1 MQTPFE
7 LRLDPAGS
15 ETGPTRQG
23 LSPTVSLF
31 SAIEQDYSRPMQSLL
46 RIALVSI
53 TLSILTLA
61 QQAPPP
67 ASTVDDDFIQKQFGS
82 TCKLMPGPPQL
93 KADLDGDGIED
104 LVVAGH
110 CTNPLTDQA
119 EDNFTVI
126 DPYNAFYGY
135 GNTKITTQFA
145 SEDPAVRGVVL
156 LVIHGVGPE
165 AWRAATPKAKFVI
178 INLPF
183 KQVAVKKL
191 SVKKK
196 TVMAIY
202 AEETGG
208 DRMTSAIFWDGKKY
222 RYQPIGSSME
232 Q

>member
-1 MQTPFE
+1 MQFP
-7 LRLDPAGS
+7 R
-15 ETGPTRQG
+15 
-23 LSPTVSLF
+23 
-31 SAIEQDYSRPMQSLL
+31 
-46 RIALVSI
+46 RIWLILVSI
-53 TLSILTLA
+53 ALSILTLA
-61 QQAPPP
+61 QQTPPP
-67 ASTVDDDFIQKQFGS
+67 PSSVVDDDFIQKQFGS

-110 CTNPLTDQA
+110 CTNPLADQA
-119 EDNFTVI
+119 ENNFTVI

-145 SEDPAVRGVVL
+145 SEDPAVRGLVL
-156 LVIHGVGPE
+156 LVIHGAGPE
-165 AWRAATPKAKFVI
+165 AWRAAAPKAKFVI

-183 KQVAVKKL
+183 KQIAVKKL
-191 SVKKK
+191 SMKKK

-202 AEETGG
+202 ADETGG

-232 Q
+232 

>member
-1 MQTPFE
+1 
-7 LRLDPAGS
+7 
-15 ETGPTRQG
+15 
-23 LSPTVSLF
+23 
-31 SAIEQDYSRPMQSLL
+31 MQSL
-46 RIALVSI
+46 RISRFLILGLALTSI
-53 TLSILTLA
+53 ALA
-61 QQAPPP
+61 QQTPPP
-67 ASTVDDDFIQKQFGS
+67 STSAVDDDFIQKQFGS

-110 CTNPLTDQA
+110 CTNPLADQA

-145 SEDPAVRGVVL
+145 SEDPVTRGLVL
-156 LVIHGVGPE
+156 LVIHGAGPE
-165 AWRAATPKAKFVI
+165 AWRAAAPKAKFVI

-183 KQVAVKKL
+183 KQIAVKKL

-196 TVMAIY
+196 TMMAIY

-208 DRMTSAIFWDGKKY
+208 DRMTSATFWDGKKY

-232 Q
+232 

>member
-1 MQTPFE
+1 
-7 LRLDPAGS
+7 
-15 ETGPTRQG
+15 
-23 LSPTVSLF
+23 
-31 SAIEQDYSRPMQSLL
+31 MQSSFRL
-46 RIALVSI
+46 ILVSI
-53 TLSILTLA
+53 ALSSLALA

-67 ASTVDDDFIQKQFGS
+67 SSSTVDDDFIQKQFGS

-104 LVVAGH
+104 LVVAGR
-110 CTNPLTDQA
+110 CKNPLADQA

-126 DPYNAFYGY
+126 DPYNQFYGY

-145 SEDPAVRGVVL
+145 SEDPEVRGIVL
-156 LVIHGVGPE
+156 LVIHGAGAE

-183 KQVAVKKL
+183 KQIAVKKL
-191 SVKKK
+191 AVKKK

-208 DRMTSAIFWDGKKY
+208 DRMTSATFWDGKKY

>member
-1 MQTPFE
+1 
-7 LRLDPAGS
+7 
-15 ETGPTRQG
+15 
-23 LSPTVSLF
+23 
-31 SAIEQDYSRPMQSLL
+31 MQSSFRL
-46 RIALVSI
+46 ILVSI
-53 TLSILTLA
+53 ALSSLALA
-61 QQAPPP
+61 QQAPTPSS
-67 ASTVDDDFIQKQFGS
+67 STVDDDFIQKQFGS

-104 LVVAGH
+104 LVVAGR
-110 CTNPLTDQA
+110 CKNPLADQA

-126 DPYNAFYGY
+126 DPYNQFYGY

-145 SEDPAVRGVVL
+145 SEDPEVRGIVL
-156 LVIHGVGPE
+156 LVIHGAGAE

-183 KQVAVKKL
+183 KQIAVKKL
-191 SVKKK
+191 AVKKK

-208 DRMTSAIFWDGKKY
+208 DRMTSATFWDGKKY

>member
-1 MQTPFE
+1 MAQQTP
-7 LRLDPAGS
+7 PPS
-15 ETGPTRQG
+15 
-23 LSPTVSLF
+23 SSL
-31 SAIEQDYSRPMQSLL
+31 
-46 RIALVSI
+46 
-53 TLSILTLA
+53 
-61 QQAPPP
+61 
-67 ASTVDDDFIQKQFGS
+67 VDDDFIQKQFGS
-82 TCKLMPGPPQL
+82 TCKLMAGPPQL

-110 CTNPLTDQA
+110 CTNPLTDQT

-145 SEDPAVRGVVL
+145 SEDPAVRGLVL
-156 LVIHGVGPE
+156 LVIHGTGPE

-183 KQVAVKKL
+183 KQISVKKL

-202 AEETGG
+202 VDETGG
-208 DRMTSAIFWDGKKY
+208 DRMTSATFWDGKKY

-232 Q
+232 

>member
-1 MQTPFE
+1 MQSS
-7 LRLDPAGS
+7 LRLIFVA
-15 ETGPTRQG
+15 
-23 LSPTVSLF
+23 
-31 SAIEQDYSRPMQSLL
+31 
-46 RIALVSI
+46 I

-61 QQAPPP
+61 QQAPTPSS
-67 ASTVDDDFIQKQFGS
+67 STVDDDFIQKQFGS

-156 LVIHGVGPE
+156 LVIHGSGPE

-196 TVMAIY
+196 TLMAIY

>member
-1 MQTPFE
+1 
-7 LRLDPAGS
+7 
-15 ETGPTRQG
+15 
-23 LSPTVSLF
+23 
-31 SAIEQDYSRPMQSLL
+31 MQSLRISRFL
-46 RIALVSI
+46 RFLILGLALTSIA
-53 TLSILTLA
+53 LA
-61 QQAPPP
+61 QQTPPP
-67 ASTVDDDFIQKQFGS
+67 STSAVDDDFIQKQFGS

-110 CTNPLTDQA
+110 CTNPLADQA

-145 SEDPAVRGVVL
+145 SEDPATRGLVL
-156 LVIHGVGPE
+156 LVIHGAGPE
-165 AWRAATPKAKFVI
+165 AWRAAAPKAKFVI
-178 INLPF
+178 MNLPF
-183 KQVAVKKL
+183 KQIAVKKL

-208 DRMTSAIFWDGKKY
+208 DRMTSATFWDGKKY

-232 Q
+232 

>member
-1 MQTPFE
+1 
-7 LRLDPAGS
+7 
-15 ETGPTRQG
+15 
-23 LSPTVSLF
+23 
-31 SAIEQDYSRPMQSLL
+31 MQSPPISIRL
-46 RIALVSI
+46 ILVSI

-67 ASTVDDDFIQKQFGS
+67 STSMVDDDFIQKQFGS

-110 CTNPLTDQA
+110 CTNPLADQA
-119 EDNFTVI
+119 ENNFTVI
-126 DPYNAFYGY
+126 DPYNQFYGY

-145 SEDPAVRGVVL
+145 SEDPAARGLVL
-156 LVIHGVGPE
+156 LIIHGAGPE
-165 AWRAATPKAKFVI
+165 AWRSATPKAKFVI

-183 KQVAVKKL
+183 KQIAVKKL

-208 DRMTSAIFWDGKKY
+208 DRMTSTTFWDGKKY
-222 RYQPIGSSME
+222 RYQPMGSSME
-232 Q
+232 D